1 MSATDPQ
8 RPGSAQPPGEGGPA
22 LPEPARADPADG
34 LPEEVRRWLAERRL
48 ADTGT
53 GRPAA
58 PERALHELLLEQ
70 RGRVDALHR
79 TLDAFEDVLRL
90 MPDLSTSGRQT
101 LEAEFFSDRA
111 VLRQRM
117 EDLDALCRDEL
128 LAMRAVF
135 PGPEVI
141 DASLEGDMRMLERGV
156 DLTLLV
162 STRATRQTGV
172 ARYLATLLE
181 HGARIR
187 TATTVPLHLNV
198 VDRAVTVMA
207 LGPPQPRGGDGEDVI
222 LHGARLAEC
231 FAQVF
236 DHHWSTARPYDVPLR
251 EGAAGGSAA
260 EDYTPREREVLALLA
275 AGAKDEAIARRLGC
289 SERTLRRLLTGL
301 VAKLGAQSRFAAGV
315 RAAELGLVG

>member
-1 MSATDPQ
+1 M
-8 RPGSAQPPGEGGPA
+8 
-22 LPEPARADPADG
+22 
-34 LPEEVRRWLAERRL
+34 
-48 ADTGT
+48 
-53 GRPAA
+53 
-58 PERALHELLLEQ
+58 
-70 RGRVDALHR
+70 DALHR
-79 TLDAFEDVLRL
+79 TLDAFDDVLRL
-90 MPDLSTSGRQT
+90 MPALRTSGRQT

-198 VDRAVTVMA
+198 VDRSVTVMA